1 MSIFLELYRVLF
13 MGQIRLYIPQR
24 LAVNQQV
31 VLDEQQ
37 SHYLANVMKLKTGQV
52 LKGFDN
58 QSGEYDC
65 EIVELNKKHT
75 VLNVISQGKPYQQ
88 VPDIWLLFAPIKKD
102 NTDFVI
108 QKATELGVRRIV
120 PVLTRY
126 TITERIKKERFEA
139 NAIEAAEQSR
149 RTDIPEIA
157 EAVKF
162 EALMQN
168 WDKKRT
174 LYYMDETLNGEP
186 VSKVFAKAPAP
197 CAILV
202 GPEGG
207 FSEEELKFLRA
218 CPFAKGVSLGKRI
231 LRAETAVV
239 AAISC
244 WQAMSGDWQ

>member
-1 MSIFLELYRVLF
+1 

-24 LAVNQQV
+24 LALNQQV

-37 SHYLANVMKLKTGQV
+37 SHYLSHVMKLKTGQI

-65 EIVELNKKHT
+65 KIVELNKKHT
-75 VLNVISQGKPYQQ
+75 VLQVISQEKPYQQ
-88 VPDIWLLFAPIKKD
+88 VPDIWLLFAPVKKD
-102 NTDFVI
+102 NTDFIV

-139 NAIEAAEQSR
+139 NSIEASEQCR
-149 RTDIPEIA
+149 RTDIPEISDA
-157 EAVKF
+157 IKF
-162 EALMQN
+162 ENLMQK
-168 WDKKRT
+168 WDTDRT

-186 VSKVFAKAPAP
+186 VAQVFAKAPAP

-207 FSEEELKFLRA
+207 FAAEELDFLRKS
-218 CPFAKGVSLGKRI
+218 PFARGVSLGKRI

-239 AAISC
+239 AALSC
-244 WQAMSGDWQ
+244 WQALSGDWQ